1 MSEKKLKLKTR
12 ISSNFF
18 YIYPKEKHPSDV
30 SSKKYLKF
38 LFQIFYE
45 VEWIFLIQLTRTSAQ
60 ILFCFEAVCFDI
72 FFPTN
77 HVTALIKTVEGQE
90 PSSLRAGSFMLAM
103 KRDCRRHLAEHFWS
117 CSPSLEMRGSSI
129 CCNRNEIDII
139 SCKINNVEISAFL
152 NS

>member
-1 MSEKKLKLKTR
+1 MSRIWQKWRKALFDLPSTHFSVDPLLEKTWWLFSTLKSWENLIWGLFFNEWKKLKLK

-72 FFPTN
+72 FFPHKSRHGTDKN
-77 HVTALIKTVEGQE
+77 
-90 PSSLRAGSFMLAM
+90 SRRLRA
-103 KRDCRRHLAEHFWS
+103 
-117 CSPSLEMRGSSI
+117 
-129 CCNRNEIDII
+129 
-139 SCKINNVEISAFL
+139 
-152 NS
+152 